1 MNAIVAVCED
11 WGIGHEGRLLVRNK
25 ADMKSFVA
33 HTTGGT
39 VIMGRTTLEGFPGA
53 RPLKN
58 RRNIVLSGNPAYRV
72 EGAEVV
78 HSIEEALEAVAGEDP
93 ERVWVIGG
101 ERVYSELLPYCS
113 RAFVTRNGCTMPADA
128 FFPDLDASEGWEL
141 ERSDGSGET
150 EAGIPYEF
158 LVYRH
163 VGQTY

>member
-25 ADMKSFVA
+25 ADMRSFVD

-53 RPLKN
+53 KPLKH
-58 RRNIVLSGNPAYRV
+58 RRNIVLSGNPAYSV

-78 HSIEEALEAVAGEDP
+78 HSVDEALAAVADEDP
-93 ERVWVIGG
+93 DRVWVIGG
-101 ERVYSELLPYCS
+101 ERIYREMLPLCS
-113 RAFVTRNGCTMPADA
+113 RAYVTRNGCVRPADA
-128 FFPDLDASEGWEL
+128 FFPDLDASDEWEL
-141 ERSDGSGET
+141 ERSEGAGET
-150 EAGIPYEF
+150 DDGIPYEF

-163 VGQTY
+163 R